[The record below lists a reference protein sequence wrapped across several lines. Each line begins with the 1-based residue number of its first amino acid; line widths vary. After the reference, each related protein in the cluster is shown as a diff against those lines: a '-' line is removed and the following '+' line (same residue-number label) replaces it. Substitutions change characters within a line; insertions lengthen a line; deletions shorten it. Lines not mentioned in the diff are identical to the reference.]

1 MRGYTA
7 GIIRHRPAR
16 IDRSIITPMF
26 AQQIING
33 VALGAVYALL
43 ALGYT
48 MVYGILQLINFA
60 HGEVYMLGAYLGI
73 IVLGALTAPGM
84 HLGIAT
90 ALTLSLLITMLFC
103 GAYGAMIERVAY
115 RPLRRAAKLSPLIS
129 AVGMSIIL
137 QNFVMLAQG
146 KEYKFLPPLLEA
158 EGFSLFGARV
168 SPVEIIILGT
178 SLTLMTGLHLF
189 ISRTRLGK
197 AMRATSQDM
206 TMAGLVGINSN
217 RVISITFIIGSA
229 LAAVAGVLVTLYYG
243 VVHFFMG
250 YTAGLKAFTAAVLGG
265 IGSIPGAML
274 GGVVLGL
281 IENFGASY
289 VSSVYKDAFA
299 FVVLIVTLIIRPSG
313 LLGQKNLD
321 KV

>member
-1 MRGYTA
+1 
-7 GIIRHRPAR
+7 
-16 IDRSIITPMF
+16 MF
-26 AQQIING
+26 TQQLING
-33 VALGAVYALL
+33 LALGAVYALI

-73 IVLGALTAPGM
+73 IVLGVLTA
-84 HLGIAT
+84 LGLT
-90 ALTLSLLITMLFC
+90 AYSLPLSLLVTVLVSMAFC
-103 GAYGAMIERVAY
+103 AAYGAVIERVAY
-115 RPLRRAAKLSPLIS
+115 RPLRNAAKLAPLIS

-146 KEYKFLPPLLEA
+146 KEYKNLPPMLPS
-158 EGFSLFGARV
+158 EGFTVLGANV
-168 SPVEIIILGT
+168 SPVQIYIL
-178 SLTLMTGLHLF
+178 SSAVLIMIVLHLF
-189 ISRTRLGK
+189 VAKSKLGK
-197 AMRATSQDM
+197 AMRATSQDRV
-206 TMAGLVGINSN
+206 MAGLVGINVN
-217 RVISITFIIGSA
+217 QVISITFMIGSA
-229 LAAVAGVLVTLYYG
+229 LAAVAGVMVTLYYG

-250 YTAGLKAFTAAVLGG
+250 YLAGIKAFTAAVLGG

-274 GGVVLGL
+274 GGFMLGL

-299 FVVLIVTLIIRPSG
+299 FVVLIITLIIRPAG
-313 LLGQKNLD
+313 LLGQKSVD

>member
-1 MRGYTA
+1 
-7 GIIRHRPAR
+7 
-16 IDRSIITPMF
+16 MF
-26 AQQIING
+26 TQQLING
-33 VALGAVYALL
+33 LVLGAVYALI

-60 HGEVYMLGAYLGI
+60 HGEVYMLGAYLAI
-73 IVLGALTAPGM
+73 IVLGVLTA
-84 HLGIAT
+84 LGLPSFSLL
-90 ALTLSLLITMLFC
+90 LTLAITIAAAMLFC
-103 GAYGAMIERVAY
+103 GAYGAMIERTAY
-115 RPLRRAAKLSPLIS
+115 RPLRRAGKLTPLIS

-146 KEYKFLPPLLEA
+146 KEYKFLPPVVTV
-158 EGFSLFGARV
+158 EGLTFLGAQV
-168 SPVEIIILGT
+168 SAVEIIILAT
-178 SLTLMTGLHLF
+178 SVLLMFALQLF
-189 ISRTRLGK
+189 TTRTRLGK

-206 TMAGLVGINSN
+206 TMSGLVGVDIN
-217 RVISITFIIGSA
+217 RVISVTFMIGSA

-274 GGVVLGL
+274 GGVMLGV

-289 VSSVYKDAFA
+289 ISGVYKDAFA
-299 FVVLIVTLIIRPSG
+299 FLVLIITLIVRPSG
-313 LLGQKNLD
+313 LLGQRAVD